1 MLDGIAAAF
10 ITAAAA
16 IAAVVYQGRR
26 TRKVGSWEHNEARK
40 MIADV
45 RDGVA
50 AVDHKID
57 DLRADLEAHLDTH
70 QENPE

>member
-1 MLDGIAAAF
+1 MLDGLAAAI

-16 IAAVVYQGRR
+16 VIAVVYQGRR
-26 TRKVGSWEHNEARK
+26 TRQLGSWEHDQARK
-40 MIADV
+40 MIGEV

-57 DLRADLEAHLDTH
+57 ELRDELDAHLNEH
-70 QENPE
+70 GEP